1 MKTLLIIEMPDNY
14 TLDNYYAEVV
24 VKRKKNNNKI
34 KAFPHVSL
42 KPSPQHKLIDLEKT
56 TDYSCGWEQGYNT
69 CIDEILEGEQE

>member
-42 KPSPQHKLIDLEKT
+42 KPLPKRIGSASEYGSDEVYIKHLINWKKEV
-56 TDYSCGWEQGYNT
+56 
-69 CIDEILEGEQE
+69 DEILGEQK